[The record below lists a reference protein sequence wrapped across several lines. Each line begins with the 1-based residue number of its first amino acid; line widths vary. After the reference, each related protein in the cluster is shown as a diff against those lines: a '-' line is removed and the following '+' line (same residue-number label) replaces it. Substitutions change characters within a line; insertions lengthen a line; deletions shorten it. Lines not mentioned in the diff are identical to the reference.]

1 MKLAHLFACA
11 VGVTVLGA
19 CTDEKIVFEN
29 RAFNPPADAVNGF
42 LGYFTNTPTN
52 PKQTSCGNCHVVH
65 QRDWVTTAHANA
77 WAGLLT
83 EGNPPQTFCT
93 GCHTVSGK
101 GNAVVG
107 NAGYNRVPDVTYH
120 DVQCE
125 SCHGPGFTHA
135 ETPDGGVAPLASI
148 AVHIADSLGTC
159 GECHSGTHHP
169 FAEEWEQSRHAEA
182 QPAAISNYVASPTTS
197 TCVSCHEG
205 RLVLKAWGVTAN
217 YLEKDD
223 PVNATTALGI
233 TCSVCHNPHGSPY
246 TKQLRYPIDTPD
258 PAQNLCMKCHL
269 NRTVPASGSSRGNSP
284 HAPQG
289 AVLLGEAGY
298 VNGAYVDTVLLNASS
313 VATHFS
319 PTSNPRLCAGCHLF
333 AFPTTDTAGTFNQ
346 ATGHLFRPIPCYGA
360 DGLPTDTIQNC
371 AFTPA
376 ARSFRACAA
385 SGCHST
391 QDQAALVY
399 SVQRGRLQDLV
410 AELWVDVDGDRVI
423 DAYPVDTGMLAR
435 IKLNT
440 TDLNPSAA
448 PITAADGAEFNVR
461 TFGEDPAGVFMYD
474 NGDKS
479 RGAHNP
485 FYEEALLRASINEL
499 TALYGAQVWWTP
511 PSPTVQRILDGP
523 LGASGRVPFPQ
534 PTGRR
539 TASR

>member
-1 MKLAHLFACA
+1 MRLGHLVVA
-11 VGVTVLGA
+11 VAAIVALGA
-19 CTDEKIVFEN
+19 CTDEKIVY
-29 RAFNPPADAVNGF
+29 RDRPPFNPPADSIRGF
-42 LGYFTNTPTN
+42 LGYFDVST
-52 PKQTSCGNCHVVH
+52 KQTSCGNCHVVH
-65 QRDWVTTAHANA
+65 QRDWATTAHADA
-77 WAGLLT
+77 WDGLLT

-101 GNAVVG
+101 GNATTG
-107 NAGYNRVPDVTYH
+107 NVGYNAVPDSAYH

-135 ETPDGGVAPLASI
+135 ETPDFGTPPLARI
-148 AVHIADSLGTC
+148 AVAVATDSAGTC
-159 GECHSGTHHP
+159 GECHSGTHTP

-182 QPAAISNYVASPTTS
+182 QPSAISNYVASPATS
-197 TCVSCHEG
+197 TCGTCHEA
-205 RLVLKAWGVTAN
+205 RLVLKAWGVTAD
-217 YLEKDD
+217 YAESAD

-233 TCSVCHNPHGSPY
+233 TCAVCHNPHGSPN
-246 TKQLRYPIDTPD
+246 TKQLRYPIDSPD
-258 PAQNLCMKCHL
+258 PARNLCMKCHL
-269 NRTVPASGSSRGNSP
+269 NRAVPASGSSRGNSP

-298 VNGAYVDTVLLNASS
+298 VNPAYVDTVLLNASS

-346 ATGHLFRPIPCYGA
+346 ATGHLFRPIPCYGPN
-360 DGLPTDTIQNC
+360 GLPTDSIQNC
-371 AFTPA
+371 AFSAA

-399 SVQRGRLQDLV
+399 SVQRGRLQSLTAD
-410 AELWVDVDGDRVI
+410 LWVDVDGDRVI
-423 DAYPVDTGMLAR
+423 DAYPVDTGMLAK
-435 IKLNT
+435 IKANT

-461 TFGEDPAGVFMYD
+461 TFGEDAAGVFMYD

-499 TALYGAQVWWTP
+499 TAQYGAQIWWTP
-511 PSPTVQRILDGP
+511 PSPAVQRILSGP
-523 LGASGRVPFPQ
+523 LGASGTVPFPR

>member
-1 MKLAHLFACA
+1 MNRSYAVAAIAVLAVAAC
-11 VGVTVLGA
+11 VDQILYK
-19 CTDEKIVFEN
+19 DI
-29 RAFNPPADAVNGF
+29 RFNPPPDAINGF
-42 LGYFTNTPTN
+42 LGYFDAST
-52 PKQTSCGNCHVVH
+52 KQTSCGNCHVNH
-65 QRDWVTTAHANA
+65 QRDWVTTAHADA
-77 WAGLLT
+77 WDGLLT

-93 GCHTVSGK
+93 GCHTVSGR
-101 GNAVVG
+101 GNDVVG
-107 NAGYNRVPDVTYH
+107 NAGYNRVPNVAYH

-135 ETPDGGVAPLASI
+135 ETPDSPDLSTRPLASI
-148 AVHIADSLGTC
+148 AVHTADGLGTC
-159 GECHSGTHHP
+159 GECHSGVHHP
-169 FAEEWEQSRHAEA
+169 FAEEWEQSRHAEP

-205 RLVLKAWGVTAN
+205 RSILKAWGVTAD
-217 YLEKDD
+217 YAEKND
-223 PVNATTALGI
+223 PINATTAMGI

-246 TKQLRYPIDTPD
+246 SKQLRYPINTPD

-269 NRTVPASGSSRGNSP
+269 NRAVPASGSSRGNSP

-289 AVLLGEAGY
+289 AVLIGEAGY

-333 AFPTTDTAGTFNQ
+333 AFPTMDTAGTFNQ

-376 ARSFRACAA
+376 ARSFRPCAA

-399 SVQRGRLQDLV
+399 SVMRGRIQSLTRD
-410 AELWVDVDGDRVI
+410 LWVDKDGDRVI
-423 DAYPVDTGMLAR
+423 DAYPADTGMLAK
-435 IKLNT
+435 IKANS
-440 TDLNPSAA
+440 TDLSPSAA

-461 TFGEDPAGVFMYD
+461 LFGEDALGVFMYD

-485 FYEEALLRASINEL
+485 FYAEALLRASINEL
-499 TALYGAQVWWTP
+499 TALYGAQPWWTP
-511 PSPTVQRILDGP
+511 PSPEVQRILDGP
-523 LGASGRVPFPQ
+523 LGASGRVPYPR

>member
-1 MKLAHLFACA
+1 MTLSRVVFVVATAWA
-11 VGVTVLGA
+11 LGA
-19 CTDEKIVFEN
+19 CTDEKIVYEN
-29 RAFNPPADAVNGF
+29 RAFNPPLDTIAGF
-42 LGYFTNTPTN
+42 LGYFDPA
-52 PKQTSCGNCHVVH
+52 PAKQTSCGNCHVVH
-65 QRDWVTTAHANA
+65 QRDWMTTAHADA
-77 WAGLLT
+77 WDGLLT
-83 EGNPPQTFCT
+83 AGNPPQTFCT
-93 GCHTVSGK
+93 GCHSVSGR
-101 GNAVVG
+101 GNAVIG
-107 NAGYNRVPDVTYH
+107 NAGYNRVADVTYH

-135 ETPDGGVAPLASI
+135 ETPDAGVAPLAPI
-148 AVHIADSLGTC
+148 AVHTADSSGTC
-159 GECHSGTHHP
+159 GECHSGEHHP

-182 QPAAISNYVASPTTS
+182 QPAAISNYVASPLTS

-205 RLVLKAWGVTAN
+205 RSVLKAWGVTAD
-217 YLEKDD
+217 YLEKAD
-223 PVNATTALGI
+223 PINATTAMGI
-233 TCSVCHNPHGSPY
+233 TCAVCHNPHGSPN

-258 PAQNLCMKCHL
+258 PARNLCMKCHL
-269 NRTVPASGSSRGNSP
+269 NRAVPTTGSSRSNSP

-298 VNGAYVDTVLLNASS
+298 VNGAYVDTLLLNASS

-371 AFTPA
+371 AFTAA

-391 QDQAALVY
+391 QNQAALVY
-399 SVQRGRLQDLV
+399 SVQRGRLQSLTRD
-410 AELWVDVDGDRVI
+410 LWVDLDGDRTI
-423 DAYPVDTGMLAR
+423 DAYPVDSGMLPR

-440 TDLNPSAA
+440 TDLNPTAA

-461 TFGEDPAGVFMYD
+461 TFGEDSLGVFMYA

-499 TALYGAQVWWTP
+499 TALYGAQPWWTP
-511 PSPTVQRILDGP
+511 PSPEVQRILDGP
-523 LGASGRVPFPQ
+523 MGASGTVPFPR

>member
-1 MKLAHLFACA
+1 MTALRSVAAIILA
-11 VGVTVLGA
+11 VTFGA
-19 CTDEKIVFEN
+19 CTDEKIVFRDREP
-29 RAFNPPADAVNGF
+29 FNAPLDSLRGF
-42 LGYFTNTPTN
+42 LGYFTVNT
-52 PKQTSCGNCHVVH
+52 KQTSCGNCHVAH
-65 QRDWVTTAHANA
+65 QRDWKTTAHAGA
-77 WAGLLT
+77 WATLQAAG
-83 EGNPPQTFCT
+83 PQAFCT
-93 GCHTVSGK
+93 GCHTVSAK
-101 GNAVVG
+101 GNATTG
-107 NAGYNRVPDVTYH
+107 NVGYNAVPDSAYH

-135 ETPDGGVAPLASI
+135 ETPDAGPTPLASI
-148 AVHIADSLGTC
+148 AVHIADDLGTC
-159 GECHSGTHHP
+159 GECHSGTHYP

-197 TCVSCHEG
+197 TCVTCHEG
-205 RLVLKAWGVTAN
+205 RFVLKAWGVTAN
-217 YLEKDD
+217 YVEKDD
-223 PVNATTALGI
+223 PVTATTALGI

-246 TKQLRYPIDTPD
+246 TKQLRFPIDTPD

-298 VNGAYVDTVLLNASS
+298 VNPAYVDTVLLNASS

-346 ATGHLFRPIPCYGA
+346 ATGHLFRPIPCYGPN
-360 DGLPTDTIQNC
+360 GLPTASIQNC
-371 AFTPA
+371 AFTAA

-399 SVQRGRLQDLV
+399 SVQRRRLQDLV
-410 AELWVDVDGDRVI
+410 AELWVDVDGDRTI
-423 DAYPVDTGMLAR
+423 DAYPADTGILAR

-440 TDLNPSAA
+440 TDLNPTAA
-448 PITAADGAEFNVR
+448 PVTAADGAEFNVR

-485 FYEEALLRASINEL
+485 FYEEALLRASIEEL
-499 TALYGAQVWWTP
+499 TALYGAQAWWTP
-511 PSPTVQRILDGP
+511 PASAVQRILKGP
-523 LGASGRVPFPQ
+523 LGVNGTVPFPRPAGVPQ
-534 PTGRR
+534 G
-539 TASR
+539 SR

>member
-1 MKLAHLFACA
+1 MRLSRVVFVVATAWA
-11 VGVTVLGA
+11 LGA
-19 CTDEKIVFEN
+19 CTDEKIVY
-29 RAFNPPADAVNGF
+29 RDRPPFNPPADSIRGF
-42 LGYFTNTPTN
+42 LGYFDVAA
-52 PKQTSCGNCHVVH
+52 KQTSCGNCHVNH
-65 QRDWVTTAHANA
+65 QRDWKTTAHAGA
-77 WAGLLT
+77 WAGLLSA
-83 EGNPPQTFCT
+83 GASPQAFCT
-93 GCHTVSGK
+93 GCHTVSGR
-101 GNAVVG
+101 GNATTG
-107 NAGYNRVPDVTYH
+107 NVGYNAVPDSAYH

-135 ETPDGGVAPLASI
+135 ETPDAGPTPLAPI
-148 AVHIADSLGTC
+148 AVHTADSLGTC
-159 GECHSGTHHP
+159 GECHSTEHHP

-197 TCVSCHEG
+197 TCISCHEG
-205 RLVLKAWGVTAN
+205 RGVLKAWGVTAG
-217 YLEKDD
+217 YAEKAD
-223 PVNATTALGI
+223 PINATTALGI
-233 TCSVCHNPHGSPY
+233 TCAVCHDPHGSPN

-258 PAQNLCMKCHL
+258 PERNLCMQCHL
-269 NRTVPASGSSRGNSP
+269 NRTVPASGSSRGNTP

-298 VNGAYVDTVLLNASS
+298 VNTAYVDTLLLNASS

-346 ATGHLFRPIPCYGA
+346 ATGHLFRPIPCYGPN
-360 DGLPTDTIQNC
+360 GLPTDSIQNC
-371 AFTPA
+371 AFTAA
-376 ARSFRACAA
+376 ARSFRPCAA

-399 SVQRGRLQDLV
+399 SVQRGRLQSLTRD
-410 AELWVDVDGDRVI
+410 LWVDLDGDRTI
-423 DAYPVDTGMLAR
+423 DAYPVDTGMLPR
-435 IKLNT
+435 IKFNT
-440 TDLNPSAA
+440 TDLNPTAA

-461 TFGEDPAGVFMYD
+461 TFGEDAAGVFMYA

-499 TALYGAQVWWTP
+499 TALYGAQPWWTP
-511 PSPTVQRILDGP
+511 PSPEVQRILNGP
-523 LGASGRVPFPQ
+523 LGGSGRVPFPR